1 MKMKAWM
8 IVGAAICLAA
18 SSAVFAQERTF
29 RTTAALEGVFQIPN
43 PAATTT
49 KVLFTEGFAG
59 HDFVN
64 LALGTALTTV
74 RTNEVLALEINCGST
89 QASLVIFDRTKLSN
103 IVTLAT
109 STQITALTGQDN
121 PSAPGPN
128 HERFVIQMDVNNNN
142 DLLGGFLTIAGRMY
156 LNPTNGCPRALL
168 VDTDRGSDRLFAD
181 AAVKNTDNPA
191 EKDTRISGEAH
202 LIGVADVIFTDG
214 STNTVLLPFGDLTM
228 RRQLLP

>member
-1 MKMKAWM
+1 
-8 IVGAAICLAA
+8 
-18 SSAVFAQERTF
+18 
-29 RTTAALEGVFQIPN
+29 
-43 PAATTT
+43 
-49 KVLFTEGFAG
+49 
-59 HDFVN
+59 
-64 LALGTALTTV
+64 
-74 RTNEVLALEINCGST
+74 VLALEINCGST
-89 QASLVIFDRTKLSN
+89 QASLVIFDRTKSSN
-103 IVTLAT
+103 IVTIAT

-142 DLLGGFLTIAGRMY
+142 DLLGGFLTVAGRMY